1 MKQHTVLWARLTTCM
16 ALVFALAFVG
26 GAGAA
31 TAASACDAAFVIQQG
46 GLFTVLPTGT
56 NDTANLQCAFDSAVA
71 AGPGSEVR
79 LLPGAYHT
87 AQIVVNEF
95 HGSFSGAGADETAV
109 FNLPNLYVA
118 PGDFYLTPPS
128 AGNPW
133 PLLFS
138 FVGGDFSISG
148 LAFRIVGDEP
158 TQGWTIYGIDPP
170 LKELACAVC
179 ILGTEAHAE
188 ISHVLVEGEIK
199 EGSLFGYNLGNGI
212 YFEGWIG
219 EPSPPISGSF
229 SVHDSSFRSQAWP
242 TPILNLSNASVVIS
256 HNDYEGTSFAL
267 DGGDMVNSSLE
278 FSHNKV
284 KGPIGVNLYNSYIP
298 EEVGSK
304 FLIRNNV
311 FDVEDVGVRLDQTFG
326 EGNRCLL
333 LGNNVQSPEVGIFL
347 GEGISGCTVVG
358 GGSKTNVVDL
368 GTGNV
373 LTGVNNMGTGVGP
386 TIRSFMRMKK

>member
-1 MKQHTVLWARLTTCM
+1 MKQHAVLWARLTTCM

-31 TAASACDAAFVIQQG
+31 TAASLCNSAFVMQQG
-46 GLFTVLPTGT
+46 RTFTVLPTGT
-56 NDTANLQCAFDSAVA
+56 DDTENLQCAFDAALA
-71 AGPGSEVR
+71 AGSGAAVR
-79 LLPGAYHT
+79 LSAGVFHT

-95 HGSFSGAGADETAV
+95 HGSFFGAGPGKTV
-109 FNLPNLYVA
+109 LLNLPHLYVT
-118 PGDFYLTPPS
+118 PVDMYLNPPS
-128 AGNPW
+128 AANPW
-133 PLLFS
+133 PTLFA
-138 FVGGDFSISG
+138 FVNGDFAISD
-148 LAFRIVGDEP
+148 LAIHIIGDEP
-158 TQGWTIYGIDPP
+158 TTGWTIFGIDPP
-170 LKELACAVC
+170 LREMAGGIL
-179 ILGTEAHAE
+179 ILGTKAHAE
-188 ISHVLVEGEIK
+188 ISHVLVEGEVK
-199 EGSLFGYNLGNGI
+199 EGTLFGYNLGNGI

-229 SVHDSSFRSQAWP
+229 SVHDSTFRKHTWG
-242 TPILNLSNASVVIS
+242 TPIANLENASVLIS
-256 HNDYEGTSFAL
+256 HNEYEGTSFAL
-267 DGGDMVNSSLE
+267 DGGDVVNSSLE

-284 KGPIGVNLYNSYIP
+284 DGPNGVNLYNWLIP
-298 EEVGSK
+298 EEVGST

-311 FDVEDVGVRLDQTFG
+311 FRTKVGGVALDQTFG

-347 GEGISGCTVVG
+347 GKGISGCTVVG